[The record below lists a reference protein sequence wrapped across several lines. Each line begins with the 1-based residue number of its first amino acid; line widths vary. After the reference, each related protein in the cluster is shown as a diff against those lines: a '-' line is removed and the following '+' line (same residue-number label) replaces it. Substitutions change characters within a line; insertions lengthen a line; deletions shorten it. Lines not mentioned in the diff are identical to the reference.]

1 MGGAELT
8 AIVILAAAFILDLL
22 IGDPRWIPH
31 PVIGMGKAIKKLEAW
46 IRRSFQPENLKRAGV
61 LLPVLV
67 AGGSL
72 VITWALLKLLS
83 LIHPW
88 LAWAAEVVLIATTIA
103 VKGLKDAGLEVYR
116 HLKKGDLPAARNSLG
131 MIVGRETS
139 QLDEPEIV
147 RGTVE
152 TVAENIVDAVISPL
166 LYALIGGA
174 PLAMAYRAVN
184 TLDSMV
190 GYKNE
195 KFIHLGWASA
205 RLDDIAN
212 WIPARLT
219 ALLLTLSALILRME
233 YKRAFRM
240 VRRDARKHPSPN
252 SGFPESAVAGAL
264 GIRLGGTNVYH
275 GVSSFRAYMGDATR
289 PMEARDIRLT
299 NRLLLT
305 VSVLFVVLALLVVW
319 GVGGTLWT

>member
-1 MGGAELT
+1 MT
-8 AIVILAAAFILDLL
+8 AVWIIWAAVVIDLL
-22 IGDPRWIPH
+22 IGDPRWLPH
-31 PVIGMGKAIKKLEAW
+31 PVIGMGKAIRAVEKL
-46 IRRSFQPENLKRAGV
+46 IRTRTQSPAGLKRAGI
-61 LLPVLV
+61 LLPLIV
-67 AGGSL
+67 AGGSYA
-72 VITWALLKLLS
+72 ITLLLLM
-83 LIHPW
+83 LCAFIHPW
-88 LAWAAEVVLIATTIA
+88 LAAGAEAVLISTTIA
-103 VKGLKDAGLEVYR
+103 VKGLRDAGLEVYG
-116 HLKKGDLPAARNSLG
+116 HLRAGDLPAARRSLG
-131 MIVGRETS
+131 MIVGRDTAH
-139 QLDEPEIV
+139 LDEPEIV

-195 KFIHLGWASA
+195 KYEHLGWASA

-219 ALLLTLSALILRME
+219 AGLVAISAAMLSLPWRKSIAI
-233 YKRAFRM
+233 

-264 GIRLGGTNVYH
+264 GIRLGGENSYQGIV
-275 GVSSFRAYMGDATR
+275 SFRAYMGDPERTLNA
-289 PMEARDIRLT
+289 EDIRT
-299 NRLLLT
+299 TTRLLLAS
-305 VSVLFVVLALLVVW
+305 SVIFAVIGTAALAIVIAA
-319 GVGGTLWT
+319 GGEGWA